1 MFLFVCVCVCSAAPP
16 ILLAQPPWKVARE
29 KCWGQL
35 TMGQELS
42 CGERRR
48 ESGLFHAVQDGEL
61 ELVEAMVEAHPS
73 VLELTIGYGR
83 LSALHVAAANG
94 RIQVSF

>member
-1 MFLFVCVCVCSAAPP
+1 
-16 ILLAQPPWKVARE
+16 
-29 KCWGQL
+29 
-35 TMGQELS
+35 MGQELS

-73 VLELTIGYGR
+73 VLELTIEYPIYFELG
-83 LSALHVAAANG
+83 LKN
-94 RIQVSF
+94 VSLQ

>member
-1 MFLFVCVCVCSAAPP
+1 
-16 ILLAQPPWKVARE
+16 
-29 KCWGQL
+29 
-35 TMGQELS
+35 MGQELS

-94 RIQVSF
+94 RIQVSFLFIWVVFFSDLWFSWENFDGFCV